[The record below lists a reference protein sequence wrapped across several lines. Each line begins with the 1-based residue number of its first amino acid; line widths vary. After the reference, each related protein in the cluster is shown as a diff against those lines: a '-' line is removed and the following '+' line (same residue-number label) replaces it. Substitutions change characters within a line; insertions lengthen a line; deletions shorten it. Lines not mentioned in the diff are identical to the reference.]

1 VCVSPR
7 VAMATRSAFVIV
19 MGWEN
24 SAREALGSPTL
35 VGDTCFND
43 YPVEGTRDGSIGAVD
58 GDFLD
63 FPSPING
70 RFPTRRLWPR
80 AVLPLESAL
89 RDGRRVPACRK
100 R

>member
-1 VCVSPR
+1 
-7 VAMATRSAFVIV
+7 

-43 YPVEGTRDGSIGAVD
+43 YPVGGTRDGSIGAVD

-63 FPSPING
+63 FPPLC
-70 RFPTRRLWPR
+70 RLTADFQRGPLWQR
-80 AVLPLESAL
+80 ASVLPYWNQLFGMEDAL
-89 RDGRRVPACRK
+89 PETS
-100 R
+100 